1 MADADYPAIGFDPLP
16 AKPDLVFNLAD
27 DAEVFGR
34 RMSETAAW
42 LRSVARPGSWEGQ
55 AADTF
60 TAGLEHL
67 PGELELCGK
76 SLLDLAGSLDRYHAR
91 LLGAKAG
98 AWALEVEVATARAT
112 SDPGY
117 GAPDARDRLDS
128 LLLRARRFREDFE
141 SSVAD
146 LAGEIRR
153 HAEHAPTK
161 APFELVM
168 EWAGDVFAA
177 TNLGQM
183 VKRVQD
189 FVVEHAAFFAELAET
204 LDSVTASLQVLSLGM
219 IAFPGIGQAL
229 AVVALVTATG
239 TALIDTALFAGHAK
253 DEHGRAYVSGKEL
266 AFDWANVGLGALGVG
281 IGAKAGQAEA
291 VASGAARAGEG
302 HVARFGRELAD
313 DYARLL
319 AQRNLGSSAEIV
331 KWIGRQNFQAMRS
344 LGDRELKWV
353 LRGAVVDIGGPALE
367 DPTNILDW
375 KNVVAMPKNLLELHR
390 EVGGAAPADYYL
402 GPEPAG
408 PDLRLRGL
416 GIRSKSDPAEAPG
429 PLPRPVMEE

>member
-16 AKPDLVFNLAD
+16 ASPDLVWDLAD
-27 DAEVFGR
+27 DAEAFGR

-42 LRSVARPGSWEGQ
+42 LRSVAHPGTWEGQ
-55 AADTF
+55 AAETF
-60 TAGLEHL
+60 TAGLERL
-67 PGELELCGK
+67 PGELELCGE
-76 SLLDLAGSLDRYHAR
+76 SLLDLAGTLARYHAR
-91 LLGAKAG
+91 LLGAKA
-98 AWALEVEVATARAT
+98 AALALEVEVATARTT
-112 SDPGY
+112 SDPSN
-117 GAPDARDRLDS
+117 GASDPRERLDS
-128 LLLRARRFREDFE
+128 LLLRARHFREEFD
-141 SSVAD
+141 SSVVD
-146 LAGEIRR
+146 LAAEIRR
-153 HAEHAPTK
+153 HAEHAPVE
-161 APFELVM
+161 APFEAVLA
-168 EWAGDVFAA
+168 WAGDVFAA
-177 TNLGQM
+177 TSLGQM

-266 AFDWANVGLGALGVG
+266 AFNWANVGLGALGIG
-281 IGAKAGQAEA
+281 IAAKASEAEA
-291 VASGAARAGEG
+291 VASGAIRAGEG

-319 AQRNLGSSAEIV
+319 AQRNLGSGAEIA
-331 KWIGRQNFQAMRS
+331 KWIGRQNFQAARS
-344 LGDRELKWV
+344 LG
-353 LRGAVVDIGGPALE
+353 GAAAEWTLVGLAVDGGGPLLE

-390 EVGGAAPADYYL
+390 EAGVAAPADYYL

-408 PDLRLRGL
+408 PDLRLHTVRFG
-416 GIRSKSDPAEAPG
+416 SQPDPADVPI
-429 PLPRPVMEE
+429 PPPRPVMES